1 MVLAGAIRSAGH
13 SARGGLK
20 MDRRLVIAITLGLL
34 GSSQALAA
42 EINIL
47 SAGAI
52 EPGLVAAAD
61 VFRKESSIE
70 VKIKYATAPAIQ
82 QRVGGGEVA
91 DVVIAPPAVID
102 ELAKAGKL
110 DAESRVTVGKVG
122 VGIIV
127 RNGAAKPDVSS
138 TDALKRALLDADS
151 VVYNKA
157 SSGLYLEKLFERLG
171 AGDNVKAKET
181 RYADGAAVLE
191 HVIKGKGK
199 EIGFGALPEISLYR
213 DKGLQLVGPLPG
225 DVQNYTTYAA
235 ALPAA
240 APPGG
245 NRDGAT
251 AFVRFLGTP
260 AAKAAFT
267 AKGIE

>member
-1 MVLAGAIRSAGH
+1 MNKRVLLAMVFSFATAASP
-13 SARGGLK
+13 
-20 MDRRLVIAITLGLL
+20 
-34 GSSQALAA
+34 ALAA

-52 EPGLVAAAD
+52 EPGLVAAVD
-61 VFRKESSIE
+61 LFRKDTGSE
-70 VKIKYATAPAIQ
+70 VKIKYATAPAILE
-82 QRVGGGEVA
+82 RAGGGEAA

-110 DAESRVTVGKVG
+110 DGQGRMTVGRVG

-138 TDALKRALLDADS
+138 TEALKHALLDADS

-171 AGDNVKAKET
+171 VGNAVKAKET

-199 EIGFGALPEISLYR
+199 EIGFGAIPEISLYR
-213 DKGLQLVGPLPG
+213 DKGLQYAGPLPA
-225 DVQNYTTYAA
+225 DAQNYTSYAA
-235 ALPAA
+235 APAT
-240 APPGG
+240 APV

-251 AFVRFLGTP
+251 AFVKFLATP
-260 AAKAAFT
+260 AAKAAFA
-267 AKGIE
+267 AKGVE

>member
-1 MVLAGAIRSAGH
+1 
-13 SARGGLK
+13 
-20 MDRRLVIAITLGLL
+20 MDKRLVVAIALGLL
-34 GSSQALAA
+34 GSSPALAA

-52 EPGLVAAAD
+52 EPGLAAAAD
-61 VFRKESSIE
+61 VFRKDTGIE

-82 QRVGGGEVA
+82 QRVGAGEAA
-91 DVVIAPPAVID
+91 DVVIAPPAGID

-122 VGIIV
+122 VGIVV
-127 RNGAAKPDVSS
+127 RNGAARPDVSS
-138 TDALKRALLDADS
+138 PDALKRALLDADS

-191 HVIKGKGK
+191 HVINGKGK
-199 EIGFGALPEISLYR
+199 EIGFGALPEISLFR
-213 DKGLQLVGPLPG
+213 DKGLQFVGPLPG
-225 DVQNYTTYAA
+225 NVQNYTSYAA
-235 ALPAA
+235 ALPASP
-240 APPGG
+240 PPGG

-251 AFVRFLGTP
+251 AFVKFLGTP
-260 AAKAAFT
+260 AAKAAFS